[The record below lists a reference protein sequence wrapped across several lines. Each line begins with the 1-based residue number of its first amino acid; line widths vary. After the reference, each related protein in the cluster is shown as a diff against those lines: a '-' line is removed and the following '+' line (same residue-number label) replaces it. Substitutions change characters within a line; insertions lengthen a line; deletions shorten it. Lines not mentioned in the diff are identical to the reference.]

1 MHVWIIISVL
11 NGMNSCELDDRECI
25 YKEAHSLE
33 FQGRGV
39 ERDYEIFEAIF
50 ELKSQFPMF
59 AFHSFQKIPNILVFS
74 ENGFPVGAALP
85 SRITV

>member
-39 ERDYEIFEAIF
+39 ERDYEIFEGILEMKNQIHMVLF
-50 ELKSQFPMF
+50 NNY
-59 AFHSFQKIPNILVFS
+59 QKILNDLV
-74 ENGFPVGAALP
+74 
-85 SRITV
+85 